1 MQPAT
6 RQWFSA
12 AILTLALVLLIDL
25 AVGGDHDAFFI
36 LFLGGVLGA
45 VCFFYLLF
53 PRSWFF
59 TIALADF
66 LAVYACIFVF
76 LTETNFQ
83 GVSAWSV
90 QLGFVLPIVFFL
102 AGVWWQ
108 RRAIKDIVTGQP
120 RRARPRFSHTF
131 VWLFPI
137 LVIGAATFVVPG
149 LALAAPTLDGVFLA
163 AMAAIALLFMLVS
176 RSVCTF
182 LLDTGLLFEEFFQ
195 QISRLLI
202 PAFAFF
208 TFYSLIVIVFA
219 CLFRIIGRFSTE
231 VHFNLNGTPHDLSFS
246 DSLYFSLI
254 SLSTVGYGD
263 IEPVSNLVR
272 VIVGLEIICGV
283 LLLLFGFSE
292 ILRYARDRENRRSGA

>member
-25 AVGGDHDAFFI
+25 AVGGDHDAFFM

-137 LVIGAATFVVPG
+137 LVIGGATFVVPG

-163 AMAAIALLFMLVS
+163 AMAAVALLSMLVS
-176 RSVCTF
+176 RSVCTV

-195 QISRLLI
+195 QISRLLY
-202 PAFAFF
+202 PG
-208 TFYSLIVIVFA
+208 L
-219 CLFRIIGRFSTE
+219 
-231 VHFNLNGTPHDLSFS
+231 
-246 DSLYFSLI
+246 
-254 SLSTVGYGD
+254 
-263 IEPVSNLVR
+263 R
-272 VIVGLEIICGV
+272 VLH
-283 LLLLFGFSE
+283 LLLADRHR
-292 ILRYARDRENRRSGA
+292 LRLPVPDHRRPGDHLRRAPPAVRLLRDPALCPGSGEPGERAMSRRSCRRSHLQPVPGDGMHGGTASAPKGPRCSTAC